1 VGVDLFTAVGQSLS
15 QNPGAMSPPFPPSS
29 SDGLTR
35 LAISIGAGG
44 VVWLL
49 GWLLHQLLPWL
60 LLLGLIGVGLW
71 LWQRHRQ
78 QQQYLHTVFYDYL
91 QASQGE
97 VSALEFAMAAH
108 VTGQQARAFLD
119 ARARDFW
126 ADFEPTPQGDVLYR
140 FPMRSPAPHHRPA
153 DPK

>member
-1 VGVDLFTAVGQSLS
+1 
-15 QNPGAMSPPFPPSS
+15 MSPPFPPSS

-35 LAISIGAGG
+35 LAIAIGAGG
-44 VVWLL
+44 VVCLL

-140 FPMRSPAPHHRPA
+140 FPMRFPMRSPAPHHRPA

>member
-1 VGVDLFTAVGQSLS
+1 MAVTPTAALVIVARADRGRAVAVAAPSTTTAV
-15 QNPGAMSPPFPPSS
+15 PP
-29 SDGLTR
+29 
-35 LAISIGAGG
+35 
-44 VVWLL
+44 
-49 GWLLHQLLPWL
+49 
-60 LLLGLIGVGLW
+60 
-71 LWQRHRQ
+71 HRFLR
-78 QQQYLHTVFYDYL
+78 LHTVFYDYL

>member
-35 LAISIGAGG
+35 LAIAIGAGG

-78 QQQYLHTVFYDYL
+78 QQQYLHTVFYD
-91 QASQGE
+91 S
-97 VSALEFAMAAH
+97 
-108 VTGQQARAFLD
+108 
-119 ARARDFW
+119 
-126 ADFEPTPQGDVLYR
+126 TP
-140 FPMRSPAPHHRPA
+140 FFTTISRPA
-153 DPK
+153 RVRLAP

>member
-1 VGVDLFTAVGQSLS
+1 MTLPS
-15 QNPGAMSPPFPPSS
+15 PSS
-29 SDGLTR
+29 PSDWSTR
-35 LAISIGAGG
+35 LAIAAGAGG
-44 VVWLL
+44 LVWLL

-60 LLLGLIGVGLW
+60 VLVGLTGVGLW

-78 QQQYLHTVFYDYL
+78 QQQYLHTVFYDCL
-91 QASQGE
+91 QASQGQ

-126 ADFEPTPQGDVLYR
+126 ADFEPTDQGDVLYR
-140 FPMRSPAPHHRPA
+140 FPLRSPANPP
-153 DPK
+153 